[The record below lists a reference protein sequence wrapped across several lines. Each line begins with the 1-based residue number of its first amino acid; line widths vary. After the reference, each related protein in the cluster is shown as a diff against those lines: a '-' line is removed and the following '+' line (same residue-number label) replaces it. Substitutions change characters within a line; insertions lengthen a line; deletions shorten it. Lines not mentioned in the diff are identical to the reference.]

1 MSGPGTAR
9 CLLQGCNQRVMAD
22 SAYCSMVHSNDA
34 VKLGQ
39 ADACVSCRIYAK
51 TPGFSTCSKLCGGL
65 LSLQNRMGGR
75 GRGQDQAPPAPLV
88 PPAPTN
94 PSPIKNANKDEKNR
108 AGNDFAYPCGCI
120 IRILKMGPWGLVPN
134 TCPMCSPPITKEPG
148 AQTDSIDEFKATASV
163 AAKTDQHPDSET
175 AVNEADEPKNVS
187 VYFG

>member
-1 MSGPGTAR
+1 MQYGALQVSLDFSAR
-9 CLLQGCNQRVMAD
+9 LLLFTLY
-22 SAYCSMVHSNDA
+22 SDA

-148 AQTDSIDEFKATASV
+148 AQTDSIDEFKATGKLSHLVCYILSIRSV
-163 AAKTDQHPDSET
+163 TMLPSF
-175 AVNEADEPKNVS
+175 VCLIPV
-187 VYFG
+187 G